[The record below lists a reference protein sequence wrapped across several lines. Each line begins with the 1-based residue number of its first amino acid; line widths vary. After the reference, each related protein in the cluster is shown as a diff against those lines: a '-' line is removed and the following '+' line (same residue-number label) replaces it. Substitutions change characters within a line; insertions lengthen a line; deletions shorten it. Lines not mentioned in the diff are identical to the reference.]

1 MSRSRAGTA
10 IAERSRTQVRMMDQ
24 VDALQI
30 PAVSVVVPVLDVA
43 DAVGA
48 CLESL
53 LAQTYSRAD
62 TQIIVVD
69 NGSRDATRDVVARY
83 PVTLLREDTVRS
95 PYAARNAGLAVAR
108 GEIVAFTD
116 GTCVPAADWIERGV
130 DALRE
135 HGADLA
141 GGESVFAMSDPPTLG
156 EIADAMLDV
165 DAEASIE
172 AHRAC
177 MTCNLFVRRRVFDT
191 VGIFDARLRS
201 GGDMRW
207 TRRASDSGFT
217 LVYAP
222 DAVVSYPARRLGALL
237 RKQYRV
243 GRGAPGVWASFGM
256 GPTRMAVAA
265 ARGFL
270 PMPPHRLPGRARRR
284 VGHVSAARLT
294 GVWFVV
300 WLAKVVRGAG
310 CCRGLCRL

>member
-1 MSRSRAGTA
+1 MEQMGTA
-10 IAERSRTQVRMMDQ
+10 QLPS
-24 VDALQI
+24 
-30 PAVSVVVPVLDVA
+30 VSVVVPVLDA
-43 DAVGA
+43 ARTIGT

-53 LAQTYSRAD
+53 LAQTYPRAD

-69 NGSRDATRDVVARY
+69 NGSRDATRDVVARH

-130 DALRE
+130 EALRE

-141 GGESVFAMSDPPTLG
+141 GGQSAFAMSDPPTLG
-156 EIADAMLDV
+156 EIADAILNV

-177 MTCNLFVRRRVFDT
+177 MTCNLFVRRCVFDT
-191 VGIFDARLRS
+191 VGVFDAHLRS

-207 TRRASDSGFT
+207 TRRVTDAGFT

-222 DAVVSYPARRLGALL
+222 NAVVSYPARRLGALL

-243 GRGAPGVWASFGM
+243 GRGTPGVWATFGM
-256 GPTRMAVAA
+256 TPPRMALAA
-265 ARGFL
+265 ARAFL
-270 PMPPHRLPGRARRR
+270 PMPPHRLPARARRR
-284 VGHVSAARLT
+284 VGRLPAARLV
-294 GVWFVV
+294 GAWFVV
-300 WLAKVVRGAG
+300 WMAKVVRAAG
-310 CCRGLCRL
+310 SCRGLCRL